1 MLESDAMKRVLAVV
15 VASAGLLF
23 AAFSQT
29 ACSSTLSQPFEN
41 MRSQPITIF
50 RLQNYEPPAA
60 QPAAPG
66 AIIPG
71 LPPQIQQWL
80 GGAAAALP
88 PGLIPPG
95 LLPGTQ
101 APAADASVARFYNFR
116 ILGSIGITD
125 SKLREEILQLFGK
138 ESNFEAPRQQCMY
151 AEFGFQIGQ
160 GMPAGQLQGAPP
172 AGGAPADILVSLS
185 CDQLQMNNY
194 SWPYGTKTGLTDDTQ
209 KKIVSI
215 VQRAFGG

>member
-1 MLESDAMKRVLAVV
+1 MLESAAMKRVLAVV
-15 VASAGLLF
+15 VASAGLLL

-41 MRSQPITIF
+41 MKQQPITIY
-50 RLQNYEPPAA
+50 RLQNYEPP
-60 QPAAPG
+60 PAAAATPG
-66 AIIPG
+66 AVIPG

-101 APAADASVARFYNFR
+101 APAADANVPRFYNFR
-116 ILGSIGITD
+116 ILGSMSVTD
-125 SKLREEILQLFGK
+125 SKMREEILNLFGK
-138 ESNFEAPRQQCMY
+138 ESNFDAPRQSCMY

-160 GMPAGQLQGAPP
+160 AAPGGQPQGVPVA
-172 AGGAPADILVSLS
+172 GAPADILVSLS
-185 CDQLQMNNY
+185 CDQVQMNNY
-194 SWPYGTKTGLTDDTQ
+194 SWPYGAKTGLTDDTS
-209 KKIVSI
+209 KKVVSI
-215 VQRAFGG
+215 AQRAFGG

>member
-1 MLESDAMKRVLAVV
+1 MLESAAMKRVLAVV

-41 MRSQPITIF
+41 MKSQPITIH
-50 RLQNYEPPAA
+50 RLQNYEPPPAVAA
-60 QPAAPG
+60 QPG
-66 AIIPG
+66 GIIPG

-101 APAADASVARFYNFR
+101 APTADANVPRFYNFR
-116 ILGSIGITD
+116 ILGTMSVTD
-125 SKLREEILQLFGK
+125 PKLREEVLQLFGK
-138 ESNFEAPRQQCMY
+138 ESNFEAPRQSCMY

-160 GMPAGQLQGAPP
+160 AMPPGQPQGVPVA
-172 AGGAPADILVSLS
+172 GAPADILVSLS
-185 CDQLQMNNY
+185 CDQVQMNNY
-194 SWPYGTKTGLTDDTQ
+194 SWPYGTKTGLTDDAQ

>member
-1 MLESDAMKRVLAVV
+1 MLESAAMKRLGAVAFV
-15 VASAGLLF
+15 TSGLLF
-23 AAFSQT
+23 ALVSET
-29 ACSSTLSQPFEN
+29 ACSSSLSQPFEN
-41 MRSQPITIF
+41 LKSQPITIH

-60 QPAAPG
+60 QAGAAG
-66 AIIPG
+66 AVLPN

-101 APAADASVARFYNFR
+101 TPPAGQDGARFYGFR
-116 ILGSIGITD
+116 VLGTMSVTD
-125 SKLREEILQLFGK
+125 PKMREEILELFGK
-138 ESNFEAPRQQCMY
+138 ESNFQTPRQSCMY

-160 GMPAGQLQGAPP
+160 PPPPGQPQGVPSA
-172 AGGAPADILVSLS
+172 GAPADILVSLS
-185 CDQLQMNNY
+185 CDQVQMNNY
-194 SWPYGTKTGLTDDTQ
+194 GWPYGTKTGLGPDTS
-209 KKIVSI
+209 KKIISI